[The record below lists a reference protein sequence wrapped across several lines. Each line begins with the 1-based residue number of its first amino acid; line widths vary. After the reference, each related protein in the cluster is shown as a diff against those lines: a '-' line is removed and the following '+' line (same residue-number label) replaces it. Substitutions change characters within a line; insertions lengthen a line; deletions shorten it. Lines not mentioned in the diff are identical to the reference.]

1 MGVRLRVFWAYSS
14 HDSYPSKLTRGL
26 CDVLL
31 GVTPDDRFEKRV
43 QFSRPYYAAKY
54 QFVVANGQRPPAL
67 EEPLGVEEGV
77 ALRGLK
83 ERKVQA
89 YSSTEA
95 ILEAVAA
102 GRARA
107 GYVISTRASWL
118 ANERWRGKLTFL
130 ASPETCDSFPIC
142 AAVRKS
148 EGDLKNAIDNA
159 WDNLQRSGKLAQV
172 FARWHV
178 PFEHAPYAHSTKG
191 KDL

>member
-1 MGVRLRVFWAYSS
+1 
-14 HDSYPSKLTRGL
+14 
-26 CDVLL
+26 
-31 GVTPDDRFEKRV
+31 V

-54 QFVVANGQRPPAL
+54 QMVVATGGGLPTT

-83 ERKVQA
+83 GRKVQA
-89 YSSTEA
+89 FPNTES
-95 ILEAVAA
+95 ILKAVAA

-118 ANERWRGKLTFL
+118 ANERWRGKLTFVDCT
-130 ASPETCDSFPIC
+130 ETSDSFPIC

-148 EGDLKNAIDNA
+148 DGDLKDAIDNA

-172 FARWHV
+172 FARWHI
-178 PFEHAPYAHSTKG
+178 PFEPARDAHSTKG
-191 KDL
+191 NDS